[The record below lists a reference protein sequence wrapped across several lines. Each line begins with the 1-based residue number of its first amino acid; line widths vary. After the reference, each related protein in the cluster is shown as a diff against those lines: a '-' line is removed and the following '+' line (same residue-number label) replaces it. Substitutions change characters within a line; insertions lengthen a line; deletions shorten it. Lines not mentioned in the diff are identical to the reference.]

1 LPSNL
6 YLQREFNM
14 SHLEERMETD
24 LNYIRTWLWKI
35 GDDVEAALRN
45 AKKALILRDGTLANQ
60 VVLGDHPINRDS
72 RQCDRLCHTFIA
84 RYLPGAGAL
93 REMASTIRVN
103 VILERVGDY
112 AVTICREALQLENPL
127 PEKFSARIDSL
138 ADDSI
143 DILSGARAAFRQGN
157 AERAIA
163 LMDAVK
169 RLESR
174 MDGFY
179 DELFAEDDRMDA
191 TTMMVI
197 FAVFNIFKRVGDQ
210 AKNIC
215 DQTVFAIHG
224 VKKLPKTYRILF
236 LDRPGSGTAQLA
248 TAIGRKNFPTSAIFS
263 AATPGVSDPASPELL
278 AFLHETGL
286 PNEDLKTERLEALAR
301 DLSDYI
307 VIISLHGP
315 VSDYIRKM
323 PFHTSALDWTLP
335 EDTNLVEQYRQLRRK
350 IIDLLHLLGGD
361 ETDPA

>member
-1 LPSNL
+1 
-6 YLQREFNM
+6 
-14 SHLEERMETD
+14 
-24 LNYIRTWLWKI
+24 
-35 GDDVEAALRN
+35 
-45 AKKALILRDGTLANQ
+45 
-60 VVLGDHPINRDS
+60 
-72 RQCDRLCHTFIA
+72 
-84 RYLPGAGAL
+84 
-93 REMASTIRVN
+93 MASTIRVN
-103 VILERVGDY
+103 VILERIGDY
-112 AVTICREALQLENPL
+112 AVTICREALQLDAPL

-169 RLESR
+169 RLETG

-197 FAVFNIFKRVGDQ
+197 FAIFNIFKRVGDQ

-236 LDRPGSGTAQLA
+236 LDQPGSGTAHLA
-248 TAIGRKNFPTSAIFS
+248 TAIGRKNFPGSALFTS
-263 AATPGVSDPASPELL
+263 ATPGTSEPVSPALL
-278 AFLHETGL
+278 EFLHETGL
-286 PNEDLKTERLEALAR
+286 PDEDLQSERLEALERA
-301 DLSDYI
+301 LSDYI
-307 VIISLHGP
+307 VIVSLKGP
-315 VSDYIRKM
+315 VTNYIRKM

-335 EDTNLVEQYRQLRRK
+335 DDTNCVEQYRQLRGN
-350 IIDLLHLLGGD
+350 IIGLMGLLAGD
-361 ETDPA
+361 ETTPA

>member
-1 LPSNL
+1 
-6 YLQREFNM
+6 M

-24 LNYIRTWLWKI
+24 LNHIRNWLWKI
-35 GDDVEAALRN
+35 GDDVETALRN
-45 AKKALILRDGTLANQ
+45 AKTTLLLSDDELAYE
-60 VVLGDHPINRDS
+60 VVLGDYPINRAS

-103 VILERVGDY
+103 VILERIGDY
-112 AVTICREALQLENPL
+112 AVTICREAIQLDNPL
-127 PEKFSARIDSL
+127 PEKFSSRIDSI
-138 ADDSI
+138 ADDSL

-169 RLESR
+169 RLEGR

-179 DELFAEDDRMDA
+179 EELFAEDDRMDA

-236 LDRPGSGTAQLA
+236 LDQPGSGVAHLA
-248 TAIGRKNFPTSAIFS
+248 TAIGRKNFPGTAVFTS
-263 AATPGVSDPASPELL
+263 ATPGTSDAVSPALQE
-278 AFLHETGL
+278 FLHETGL
-286 PNEDLKTERLEALAR
+286 PEEDLKSERLERLEH
-301 DLSDYI
+301 DLSDYTL
-307 VIISLHGP
+307 IISLNGP
-315 VSDYIRKM
+315 VSDYVRKV
-323 PFHTSALDWTLP
+323 PFHTSALNWTLP
-335 EDTNLVEQYRQLRRK
+335 EDTNQVEQYRQLRSK
-350 IIDLLHLLGGD
+350 IIGLMELLAGN
-361 ETDPA
+361 EVTPA

>member
-1 LPSNL
+1 
-6 YLQREFNM
+6 M

-24 LNYIRTWLWKI
+24 LNYIRNWLWKI
-35 GDDVEAALRN
+35 GDEVEAALRS
-45 AKKALILRDGTLANQ
+45 AKTTLILRDSKLAYE
-60 VVLGDHPINRDS
+60 VILGDHPINRDS

-103 VILERVGDY
+103 VILERIGDY
-112 AVTICREALQLENPL
+112 AVTICREALQLDAPL

-143 DILSGARAAFRQGN
+143 DILSGSRHAFREGN

-169 RLESR
+169 RMEGR

-215 DQTVFAIHG
+215 DQTVFAVHG

-236 LDRPGSGTAQLA
+236 LDQPGSGIAQLA
-248 TAIGRKNFPTSAIFS
+248 TAIGRKNFPETANFS
-263 AATPGVSDPASPELL
+263 AATPGVRDPASPALL
-278 AFLHETGL
+278 EFLNETGL
-286 PNEDLKTERLEALAR
+286 PDEDLESERLEALEH

-307 VIISLHGP
+307 VIASLNGAI
-315 VSDYIRKM
+315 SDYVDKV
-323 PFHTSALDWTLP
+323 PFHTAALDWSLP
-335 EDTNLVEQYRQLRRK
+335 EGTDRADQYRQLRNN
-350 IIDLLHLLGGD
+350 IIELLTLLAGS
-361 ETDPA
+361 ETTQA

>member
-1 LPSNL
+1 
-6 YLQREFNM
+6 M

-24 LNYIRTWLWKI
+24 LNYIRNWLWKI
-35 GDDVEAALRN
+35 GDEVEAALRN
-45 AKKALILRDGTLANQ
+45 AKKTLILRDTKLAYE
-60 VVLGDHPINRDS
+60 VVLGDQPINRDS

-103 VILERVGDY
+103 VILERIGDY
-112 AVTICREALQLENPL
+112 AVTICREAVQLETPL
-127 PEKFSARIDSL
+127 PEKFSVRIDSL

-163 LMDAVK
+163 LMDAAK
-169 RLESR
+169 RIETR
-174 MDGFY
+174 MDVFY

-197 FAVFNIFKRVGDQ
+197 FAVFNILKRVGDQ

-215 DQTVFAIHG
+215 DQTVYAVHG

-236 LDRPGSGTAQLA
+236 LDQPGSGLAHLA
-248 TAIGRKNFPTSAIFS
+248 TAIGRKNFPGTALFS
-263 AATPGVSDPASPELL
+263 SATPGVSDSPSAELL
-278 AFLHETGL
+278 EFLNETGL
-286 PNEDLKTERLEALAR
+286 SNEDLKSERLEALEH
-301 DLSDYI
+301 DLSDYTVI
-307 VIISLHGP
+307 VSLNGP
-315 VSDYIRKM
+315 VSGYVRKM
-323 PFHTSALDWTLP
+323 PFHSSALDWTLP

-350 IIDLLHLLGGD
+350 IIDLVVLLAGD
-361 ETDPA
+361 EVTPA

>member
-1 LPSNL
+1 
-6 YLQREFNM
+6 M
-14 SHLEERMETD
+14 SHLEERMEAD
-24 LNYIRTWLWKI
+24 LNYVRNWLWKI

-45 AKKALILRDGTLANQ
+45 AKTTLILREAKLAYE
-60 VVLGDHPINRDS
+60 VVLGDHPINRNS
-72 RQCDRLCHTFIA
+72 RECDRLCHTFIA

-93 REMASTIRVN
+93 REMASTTRVN
-103 VILERVGDY
+103 VILERIGDY
-112 AVTICREALQLENPL
+112 AVTICREAMQLEAPL
-127 PEKFSARIDSL
+127 PEKFSVRIDTL

-143 DILSGARAAFRQGN
+143 DILSGARSAFREGN

-169 RLESR
+169 RMEGR

-215 DQTVFAIHG
+215 DQTVFAVHG

-236 LDRPGSGTAQLA
+236 LDQPGSGLAQLA
-248 TAIGRKNFPTSAIFS
+248 TAIGRKNFPEIANFS
-263 AATPGVSDPASPELL
+263 SATPGVRETASPELL
-278 AFLHETGL
+278 EFLHETGL
-286 PNEDLKTERLEALAR
+286 PEESLQSEPLEALEH

-307 VIISLHGP
+307 VIVSLNGP
-315 VSDYIRKM
+315 MSGYIRKM
-323 PFHTSALDWTLP
+323 PFHTSALEWTLP
-335 EDTNLVEQYRQLRRK
+335 EGTDRADQYRQLRTH
-350 IIDLLHLLGGD
+350 ISDLLGLLAGV
-361 ETDPA
+361 ETTQA